1 MVAGG
6 LLPVYDGLPA
16 WSECG
21 GGSNG
26 GELPSTLSR
35 YVAVGGG
42 LLAMGAGRPGEGR
55 LREGGEMEMAS
66 AG

>member
-16 WSECG
+16 WSEHG

-26 GELPSTLSR
+26 GELPSTLGR

-42 LLAMGAGRPGEGR
+42 LLAMGAGRPEEGR
-55 LREGGEMEMAS
+55 LRERGEMEVA
-66 AG
+66 